1 MIIRPDRQPLTR
13 LLRFIGGVLC
23 AYLLTLGAYM
33 LLLRPSPAASQAM
46 ALYLGTTAL
55 LSVVAGY
62 AVIRTGLL
70 MRLPRLQWTLLA
82 IALLAGLLTLV
93 NVWAPA
99 QWSGVGQRDLT
110 LLALLLIFAAI
121 IAVSLSL
128 FLAAPLSANLR
139 ALLQGAREIAH
150 GRIATRVTLPGRDES
165 ADLGRSF
172 NHLAI
177 LVEQAARRQREL
189 ESLRRELIAWVG
201 HDLRTPLASVAAILA
216 ALADG
221 VVEDPA
227 TAQRYLRTAQRDMDA
242 VAEVVDSLFEM
253 AQINTGGLKIER
265 QPSSLGDL
273 ITAAVGYF
281 ERSAETKNITLESTL
296 LPGLDPVTMDAPRIG
311 RVLAALLDNAL
322 RHTPDSGKISVRAYP
337 VPDGVAVDVTD
348 TGEGIAEDDLPRVF
362 DPFFRDER
370 ARRSGPA
377 RAGLGLAIA
386 RGIVEA
392 HGGRIGVQST
402 PGKGTT
408 VNFRIPKSIQVE
420 IRNPLRRWRGK
431 SMDGGY
437 PV

>member
-1 MIIRPDRQPLTR
+1 MIIRPDRQPTLR

-23 AYLLTLGAYM
+23 AYLLALGAYA
-33 LLLRPSPAASQAM
+33 LLLRPPAAALQAM

-55 LSVVAGY
+55 LAVVAGY
-62 AVIRTGLL
+62 AVMRTGLL
-70 MRLPRLQWTLLA
+70 LRMPRIQWALLTTA
-82 IALLAGLLTLV
+82 VLAGLLTFV

-99 QWSGVGQRDLT
+99 RWSGVNPRDLV
-110 LLALLLIFAAI
+110 LLALLLVFAA
-121 IAVSLSL
+121 AVATSFSL

-139 ALLQGAREIAH
+139 ALVQGAREIAR
-150 GRIATRVTLPGRDES
+150 GRITTRVTLLGRDES

-172 NHLAI
+172 NQLAI
-177 LVEQAARRQREL
+177 LVEQTSRQQREL

-201 HDLRTPLASVAAILA
+201 HDLRTPLASVAAIIA

-221 VVEDPA
+221 VVDDPA
-227 TAQRYLRTAQRDMDA
+227 TAQRYLRTAQRDMDG

-253 AQINTGGLKIER
+253 AQINTGGLKVDR
-265 QPSSLGDL
+265 QPGSFSDL
-273 ITAAVGYF
+273 IGATVGYF
-281 ERSAETKNITLESTL
+281 ETSAKAKNITLECTL

-322 RHTPDSGKISVRAYP
+322 RHTPDGGKIGVRAYP
-337 VPDGVAVDVTD
+337 VPEGVAVDVTD
-348 TGEGIAEDDLPRVF
+348 SGEGIAEADLPRVF

-370 ARRSGPA
+370 ARRSGQA

-392 HGGRIGVQST
+392 HGGRIAVQST
-402 PGKGTT
+402 PGKGAT
-408 VNFRIPKSIQVE
+408 VNFHIPRTIQVE
-420 IRNPLRRWRGK
+420 VRNPLRRWRGK
-431 SMDGGY
+431 SMDGAY